1 MTKGDIVL
9 ITFPFTDL
17 SGTKLRPAIVLF
29 QNDTDVTVCFITSK
43 LDWKEEFDITL
54 NPSVENGL
62 RKKSL
67 IRVAKIATLDKSF
80 AKGLLGRLTQEE
92 LMLLN
97 KKLTELLLL

>member
-9 ITFPFTDL
+9 ITFPFSDL

-29 QNDTDVTVCFITSK
+29 QNDTDVPVCFITSK
-43 LDWKEEFDITL
+43 LDWKGEFDMTL

>member
-9 ITFPFTDL
+9 ITFPFSDL

-43 LDWKEEFDITL
+43 LDWKEEFDIML

>member
-9 ITFPFTDL
+9 ITFPFSDL

-29 QNDTDVTVCFITSK
+29 QNDTDVTLCFITSK

-80 AKGLLGRLTQEE
+80 AKGLLGRLTKEE